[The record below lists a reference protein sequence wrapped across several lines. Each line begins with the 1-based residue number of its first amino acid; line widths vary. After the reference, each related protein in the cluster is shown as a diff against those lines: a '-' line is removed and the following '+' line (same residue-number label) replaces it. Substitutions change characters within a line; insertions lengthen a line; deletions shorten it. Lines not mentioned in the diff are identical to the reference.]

1 MTTQADIDIDYEQ
14 MDDLP
19 LSEHFEW
26 HLFQMD
32 EIQTETENKNDTP
45 IDDWQIA

>member
-1 MTTQADIDIDYEQ
+1 MTTKKDIDIDYEH

-26 HLFQMD
+26 HLFQID
-32 EIQTETENKNDTP
+32 EMQTENKNNIP
-45 IDDWQIA
+45 VDDWQIA